1 MVNQFLPLAVPTSRS
16 LRALFTRPS
25 HALHAAF
32 TLVGLPDKSLTE
44 SKDRVRAAVVNSG
57 GGWPQKKLTVKATGE
72 GGTKEFT
79 ALCRIDTPN
88 ELDYYRHGG
97 ILLYVMR
104 QLAKA

>member
-1 MVNQFLPLAVPTSRS
+1 M
-16 LRALFTRPS
+16 
-25 HALHAAF
+25 
-32 TLVGLPDKSLTE
+32 
-44 SKDRVRAAVVNSG
+44 
-57 GGWPQKKLTVKATGE
+57 KATGE

-79 ALCRIDTPN
+79 VLCRIDTPN

>member
-1 MVNQFLPLAVPTSRS
+1 LIGMGVLPLQFEAGQDAQS
-16 LRALFTRPS
+16 L
-25 HALHAAF
+25 
-32 TLVGLPDKSLTE
+32 GLTGQETFEILGIAE
-44 SKDRVRAAVVNSG
+44 GLA
-57 GGWPQKKLTVKATGE
+57 PQKKLTVKATGE